1 MENFW
6 IMKHSDNMNLLN
18 KKSELITKCQH
29 WNLVFLVSGVNTKCY
44 PSKPMLFAGRS

>member
-18 KKSELITKCQH
+18 KKSELITKCEH
-29 WNLVFLVSGVNTKCY
+29 VISLRIAISNMELVTDVVF
-44 PSKPMLFAGRS
+44 